1 MQAEGDKQGL
11 SAHLPMGKAALMI
24 SHPGG
29 GGSCPAGYSG
39 ILRES
44 AAMIQPAGPKPG
56 RSTEVLPHPDS
67 AHTLLPLR
75 CRNSRDKLK
84 LVPRPPRLRHYSP
97 IAPPGRN
104 GPEIPVTSGRIV
116 DKEGEG
122 KDGYAVRARGMEILI
137 ADDDPVSRRLL
148 EASLKKWDYQVVSAC
163 DGAQAWELLQE
174 ASVPRLAILDWM
186 MPGLSGPEVCRNVR
200 MQAREPYTYILL
212 LTARN
217 QKEDL
222 IEGMEAGAD
231 DYITKPFDAQELKVR
246 LRAGRRILELQA
258 ELVAAR
264 EALREQATHD
274 SLTRLWNRSSI
285 LDILKREM
293 AKAERETA
301 SVGLIMVDLD
311 HFKQINDTHGHMTGD
326 EVLREAA
333 RRMQASLRSY
343 DAVGRYGGEEFLI
356 VSPGSSQ
363 ASAIH
368 LAERLRSAIHREPL
382 RVGEKSL
389 TFSISLGVAAVQGVA
404 TTPEVLIRAA
414 DEALYRAKELGRNRV
429 ESAGS

>member
-1 MQAEGDKQGL
+1 MQ
-11 SAHLPMGKAALMI
+11 
-24 SHPGG
+24 
-29 GGSCPAGYSG
+29 
-39 ILRES
+39 
-44 AAMIQPAGPKPG
+44 
-56 RSTEVLPHPDS
+56 
-67 AHTLLPLR
+67 
-75 CRNSRDKLK
+75 
-84 LVPRPPRLRHYSP
+84 
-97 IAPPGRN
+97 
-104 GPEIPVTSGRIV
+104 
-116 DKEGEG
+116 
-122 KDGYAVRARGMEILI
+122 ILI
-137 ADDDPVSRRLL
+137 AEDDPVSRRLL
-148 EASLKKWDYQVVSAC
+148 EASLKKWGYQVVSAC
-163 DGAQAWELLQE
+163 DGAQAWDLLQQVD
-174 ASVPRLAILDWM
+174 APNLAILDWM

-200 MQAREPYTYILL
+200 TQGREPYTYILL

-285 LDILKREM
+285 LDILKREL

-301 SVGLIMVDLD
+301 SVGLIMADLD
-311 HFKQINDTHGHMTGD
+311 HFKQINDTHGHLAGD

-363 ASAIH
+363 TSVIH
-368 LAERLRSAIHREPL
+368 LAERLRSAMHREPL
-382 RVGEKSL
+382 LVGQKSL
-389 TFSISLGVAAVQGVA
+389 SFSISLGVAAAQGMA

-429 ESAGS
+429 EAAGCGCQINESMNQ